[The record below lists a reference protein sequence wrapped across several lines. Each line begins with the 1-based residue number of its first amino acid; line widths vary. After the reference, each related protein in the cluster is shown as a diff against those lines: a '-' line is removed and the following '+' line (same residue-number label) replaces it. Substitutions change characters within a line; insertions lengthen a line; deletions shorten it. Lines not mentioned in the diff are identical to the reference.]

1 MPEFAYIA
9 RNLQGVKVSGTVSAG
24 SEREAIAALS
34 GQSLFPVEVKS
45 EQPKGATLGF
55 SKRVSGQLVAQM
67 YEQLG
72 ALLRSGVPLLRSL
85 KVMRE
90 QTTHPTLKEV
100 LEDVSSRVEDG
111 DTLAEAMA
119 RHPRV
124 FGEMGIN
131 MVRAGGEGGFLE
143 DALERVADF
152 TEQQDD
158 LKSRTMGALAYPVV
172 LATIGS
178 TIVTLLIIFIVPKFA
193 EMFDR
198 LRETGEMP
206 ALTEWLLWFSGT
218 LRSYGLFIAG
228 AVVLAVFW
236 LRSHLRTE
244 RGRWQMDYFQ
254 LRAPLYGPIAK
265 ALAVARFC
273 RVLGTLMKNG
283 VPILRA
289 LEISSAAAGNVVLAK
304 SIAAA
309 SENISSGQSLSRPLA
324 ASGHFP
330 SAVIEMI
337 SVAEEANTLDTVL
350 VDVADALERRTFRKL
365 DLLVRLLEPIML
377 LVMAFIVLIV
387 VVALL
392 LPMFRM
398 FNTL

>member
-1 MPEFAYIA
+1 MPDFAYIA
-9 RNLQGVKVSGTVSAG
+9 RNQQGVKVSGTVAAG
-24 SEREAIAALS
+24 SEREALSLLS
-34 GQSLFPVEVKS
+34 GQALFPVSVTSAE
-45 EQPKGATLGF
+45 PKAAGISF
-55 SKRVSGQLVAQM
+55 SRRVSPQIVAQM

-72 ALLRSGVPLLRSL
+72 ALLKSGVPLLRGL

-90 QTTHPTLKEV
+90 QTSNQTLKTV
-100 LEDVSSRVEDG
+100 LDDVYSRVEEG

-158 LKSRTMGALAYPVV
+158 LKSRTMGALAYPLV

-178 TIVTLLIIFIVPKFA
+178 LVVTLLIIFIVPRFA

-198 LRETGEMP
+198 LRKDGDMP
-206 ALTEWLLWFSGT
+206 VMTEALLLLSQV
-218 LRSYGLFIAG
+218 LRSYGLFIIAALVG
-228 AVVLAVFW
+228 GYLW

-244 RGRWQMDYFQ
+244 RGRWQADYLK
-254 LRAPLYGPIAK
+254 LRAPMFGPISK
-265 ALAVARFC
+265 ALSVARFC

-289 LEISSAAAGNVVLAK
+289 LEISSAATGNVVLGKA
-304 SIAAA
+304 INAA
-309 SENISSGQSLSRPLA
+309 SENISSGQTLSRPLA
-324 ASGHFP
+324 SSGHFP

-350 VDVADALERRTFRKL
+350 VEIADSLEKRTFRKL
-365 DLLVRLLEPIML
+365 DLMVRLLEPIML
-377 LVMAFIVLIV
+377 LVMAFIVLLV

>member
-24 SEREAIAALS
+24 SEREAIATLS
-34 GQSLFPVEVKS
+34 GQSLFPVSVTS
-45 EQPKGATLGF
+45 EQPKGVTLGF

-178 TIVTLLIIFIVPKFA
+178 TIVTLLI
-193 EMFDR
+193 
-198 LRETGEMP
+198 L
-206 ALTEWLLWFSGT
+206 
-218 LRSYGLFIAG
+218 
-228 AVVLAVFW
+228 
-236 LRSHLRTE
+236 
-244 RGRWQMDYFQ
+244 
-254 LRAPLYGPIAK
+254 
-265 ALAVARFC
+265 
-273 RVLGTLMKNG
+273 
-283 VPILRA
+283 
-289 LEISSAAAGNVVLAK
+289 
-304 SIAAA
+304 
-309 SENISSGQSLSRPLA
+309 SLI
-324 ASGHFP
+324 H
-330 SAVIEMI
+330 I
-337 SVAEEANTLDTVL
+337 
-350 VDVADALERRTFRKL
+350 
-365 DLLVRLLEPIML
+365 
-377 LVMAFIVLIV
+377 
-387 VVALL
+387 
-392 LPMFRM
+392 
-398 FNTL
+398 